1 MINTCYTLPVR
12 HVRHIRRVLG
22 RGIVSNFTT
31 APTEHAHFENVCAWA
46 KCPIA
51 RWSKASLLSCSILD
65 RGRRWNLSFK
75 LLVTSY
81 SLGPKQNY
89 LAPSFCQASSLWF
102 LVLSAPLMRGQVQ
115 TCAPYY
121 PLHATTGFCFLNF
134 WTNVPIHIM
143 KTYKRNGGREYF
155 LDY

>member
-1 MINTCYTLPVR
+1 MINTCYTLPDR

-46 KCPIA
+46 KCPIP
-51 RWSKASLLSCSILD
+51 RCPKASLLSCSILD

-81 SLGPKQNY
+81 FLGPKQNY
-89 LAPSFCQASSLWF
+89 LGPSFCQASSLWF

-115 TCAPYY
+115 TCAQTGSRPPTILFMLLLASASSISEQMPPY
-121 PLHATTGFCFLNF
+121 
-134 WTNVPIHIM
+134 IS
-143 KTYKRNGGREYF
+143 
-155 LDY
+155 